1 VIKLFGGENMRLT
14 SVIVAT
20 ALCLTISGCTE
31 PSRSQNGDYWRQRV
45 DRVKVGMSRAAVE
58 KLLPPAFPGPTHGE
72 GCGQVVTYWVDPAWM
87 LQVDY
92 DYTGVDRDK
101 TGNAL
106 SYTSPD
112 NKVRAVP
119 TLIRKDMPEPIKID
133 SLKILEH
140 TEQDAPADAKR
151 PRR

>member
-1 VIKLFGGENMRLT
+1 MKLT
-14 SVIVAT
+14 SVIVVT

-58 KLLPPAFPGPTHGE
+58 QLLPPQPASPVQIHME
-72 GCGQVVTYWVDPAWM
+72 GCGQVVTYWVDPVWM
-87 LQVDY
+87 LHVDY
-92 DYTGVDRDK
+92 DYTGVARDK
-101 TGNAL
+101 SGNAL

-119 TLIRKDMPEPIKID
+119 TLTRKNMPEPIKVD
-133 SLKILEH
+133 SLKIMAH
-140 TEQDAPADAKR
+140 TEQGAPVDPDGHR
-151 PRR
+151 DR